1 MFSGTLVRITEGRS
15 EPRVHE
21 FEDPG
26 RFVVQIQHFSDCIL
40 NGRPVL
46 FPPEDAIKNTA
57 ALVALKE
64 AARTGRA
71 VAL

>member
-1 MFSGTLVRITEGRS
+1 
-15 EPRVHE
+15 VHE

-26 RFVVQIQHFSDCIL
+26 RFVVQMAHFSDCIL
-40 NGRPVL
+40 NGKPVMY
-46 FPPEDAIKNTA
+46 PPEDAKRNTA

-71 VAL
+71 VAV